1 MINNTALR
9 QVESNSTSSK
19 EFSIKNSSKM
29 FNMIISGLYSDKPQS
44 ITREIW
50 SNAYDAHCMV
60 GKQDV
65 PFVVS
70 LPNSLMPTFVC
81 RDFGPGIHHDDME
94 GFYTVLGHST
104 KEDTN
109 TAVGKWGV
117 GRMSPMSY
125 TDTFSVTSY
134 HKGMV
139 AHYSVQLGAD
149 GAPALHTMSEPTP
162 TTEPDGLEV
171 SFPVQR
177 KDLQLF
183 ERAAKLV
190 SLGFDVKPTARG
202 VAEAAWPALTYSIKG
217 DGWGILTTG
226 PLSRGVYAKMGCV
239 IYEVDLSA
247 IPDASHSWLNL
258 PYSTT
263 LLLEFKIGDL
273 EVTASREGLQYGRN
287 DPTSDAIKSLL
298 MVFKKQLFKKHVEA
312 VENAPSY
319 FDALLAANNSRALDF
334 KQAVELR
341 STKWRGCSLDLK
353 DVLVPIKTPFK
364 MSFTS
369 RYDAGRSKVRMP
381 FSLTQVLHGNRS
393 KPQVYISVDKGKD
406 RDIRAAER
414 IASHYKTSKDTTNK
428 DFAWFKVESNDDAA
442 SLSKELKVRMGSD
455 LDIQLVSDI
464 PDTGPRV
471 GSRTATTLKS
481 AKIVIGTRG
490 RDWEDYTLSA
500 EDFDKGGVYLP
511 ISSNATLEGQGD
523 WYCVSK
529 LLLKSGVLKSDLLI
543 VVPKTHWKKFE
554 ESKDWKP
561 LWEVATEFTVS
572 DRDKKVAFASKIAP
586 YGIPQF
592 SAFYKVQVSNQ
603 LFNDLRKHSA
613 DLTVEL
619 WGLTAGE
626 MDDLLSRVN
635 PKLTDYDCSAVVKL
649 VEEVSST
656 YPLLKRVV
664 GFGLEPKYLQEYVL
678 GLDLLRN
685 QQLKSAA

>member
-1 MINNTALR
+1 
-9 QVESNSTSSK
+9 
-19 EFSIKNSSKM
+19 
-29 FNMIISGLYSDKPQS
+29 
-44 ITREIW
+44 
-50 SNAYDAHCMV
+50 
-60 GKQDV
+60 
-65 PFVVS
+65 
-70 LPNSLMPTFVC
+70 
-81 RDFGPGIHHDDME
+81 ME

-183 ERAAKLV
+183 EQAAKLV

-202 VAEAAWPALTYSIKG
+202 VANAAWPALTYSIKG
-217 DGWGILTTG
+217 DGWGILDTNV
-226 PLSRGVYAKMGCV
+226 LSRGIYAKMGCV

-247 IPDASHSWLNL
+247 IPDARNLGLNL
-258 PYSTT
+258 PYSTS

-287 DPTSDAIKSLL
+287 DPTSDAIKSRLR
-298 MVFKKQLFKKHVEA
+298 VFKKQLFKKHVEA

-319 FDALLAANNSRALDF
+319 FDAYLAACNCRPLSF
-334 KQAVELR
+334 KEAQELR
-341 STKWRGCSLDLK
+341 STKWRGCSLDSK

-364 MSFTS
+364 LSYTERYEAS
-369 RYDAGRSKVRMP
+369 RSNVRMP
-381 FSLTQVLHGNRS
+381 FSLTQVLQSNLT
-393 KPQVYISVDKGKD
+393 KPRVYISVDKGKD

-414 IASHYKTSKDTTNK
+414 IASHHKISKDANL
-428 DFAWFKVESNDDAA
+428 AWFKVESHDDAA

-481 AKIVIGTRG
+481 AKIVIGSRATYC
-490 RDWEDYTLSA
+490 DDYTLSA

-511 ISSNATLEGQGD
+511 ISSNSPLEGQGE
-523 WYCVSK
+523 WGPVAK

-572 DRDKKVAFASKIAP
+572 DRDAKVAFASRIAP

-592 SAFYKVQVSNQ
+592 SAFCKVQVSNQ

-626 MDDLLSRVN
+626 MDTLLSKVN

-649 VEEVSST
+649 VEEVNST

>member
-1 MINNTALR
+1 MINDTALR
-9 QVESNSTSSK
+9 QVESNSASSK

-109 TAVGKWGV
+109 IAVGKWGV

-177 KDLQLF
+177 KDLHLF

-202 VAEAAWPALTYSIKG
+202 VADTSWPALTYSIKG
-217 DGWGILTTG
+217 GGWGILDTNVL
-226 PLSRGVYAKMGCV
+226 PRGVYAKMGCV

-247 IPDASHSWLNL
+247 ITDANHLWLKL

-287 DPTSDAIKSLL
+287 DPTSGAIKSRLV
-298 MVFKKQLFKKHVEA
+298 VFEKQLLQKHVEV

-319 FDALLAANNSRALDF
+319 FDALLAANNSRSLNF
-334 KQAVELR
+334 KQSAELR
-341 STKWRGCSLDLK
+341 DTKWRGSSLDLK

-364 MSFTS
+364 LSFKS
-369 RYDAGRSKVRMP
+369 RYDTGLSNTRMP
-381 FSLTQVLHGNRS
+381 FSLTQTLHNTNR

-406 RDIRAAER
+406 RDVRAAER
-414 IASHYKTSKDTTNK
+414 IASHFKTLKEANI
-428 DFAWFKVESNDDAA
+428 AWFKVESKDDAT
-442 SLSKELKVRMGSD
+442 SLSKELKVRMGVD
-455 LDIQLVSDI
+455 TNIQFVSGI
-464 PDTGPRV
+464 PDAGPRV

-481 AKIVIGTRG
+481 VNIGVGSRSTAW
-490 RDWEDYTLSA
+490 DDYTLSA

-511 ISSNATLEGQGD
+511 ISSNALLEGQSGVLAH
-523 WYCVSK
+523 VSK
-529 LLLKSGVLKSDLLI
+529 LLRKSGVLKSDTLI

-572 DRDKKVAFASKIAP
+572 DRDAKVAFASRIAP

-592 SAFYKVQVSNQ
+592 SAFCTVQVGNQ

-626 MDDLLSRVN
+626 MDTLLRRVN
-635 PKLTDYDCSAVVKL
+635 PKLTEYDCSAVVKL
-649 VEEVSST
+649 VEEINTT
-656 YPLLKRVV
+656 YPLLKRVA
-664 GFGLEPKYLQEYVL
+664 GFGLEPKYLQDYVL